1 MRGRIKE
8 MRKNGF
14 EHETICSL
22 IAGKRCIIF
31 TEIELNSSVQVIQ
44 ERQVRMRKAFRACL
58 ACWKTPRKKKSP
70 HSRSPMRLYF
80 PTLATK
86 ALCPPPLPTQVTSV
100 VSRPYSVSVME
111 LQRHAVTKNKSS
123 HLLETSTKNL
133 VRC

>member
-1 MRGRIKE
+1 MQDYDLFKEITSLSGCGTCPQTGKPLLDDDVWDKLIEAKPSKMRGRIKE

-58 ACWKTPRKKKSP
+58 ACWKT
-70 HSRSPMRLYF
+70 
-80 PTLATK
+80 
-86 ALCPPPLPTQVTSV
+86 TSGI
-100 VSRPYSVSVME
+100 
-111 LQRHAVTKNKSS
+111 N
-123 HLLETSTKNL
+123 
-133 VRC
+133 